1 MGECDHELDFAQR
14 LSSLES
20 RCKSNTHRLDRLEQI
35 TEAVQELAV
44 SMKLLAE
51 KQSQTAETVSRLDD
65 KVSTLEAQ
73 PGKRWNSL
81 VEKVILTIV
90 AALVGFVLAHLGIA

>member
-1 MGECDHELDFAQR
+1 MGECDHELDFVQR
-14 LSSLES
+14 LSSLEQ
-20 RCKSNTHRLDRLEQI
+20 RCKSNTHRLDKLEQ
-35 TEAVQELAV
+35 TTAAVQELAV
-44 SMKLLAE
+44 SMQLLAE
-51 KQSQTAETVSRLDD
+51 KQSQTADTVKRLDD

-90 AALVGFVLAHLGIA
+90 AALVGFALAQVGIT

>member
-14 LSSLES
+14 LSSLEQ
-20 RCKSNTHRLDRLEQI
+20 RCKSNTHRLDRLEQ
-35 TEAVQELAV
+35 TTAAVQELAV
-44 SMKLLAE
+44 SMQLLAE
-51 KQSQTAETVSRLDD
+51 KQSQTADTVKRLDD

-81 VEKVILTIV
+81 VEKVVLTIV
-90 AALVGFVLAHLGIA
+90 AALVGFVLAQVGIT

>member
-14 LSSLES
+14 LSAVEQ
-20 RCKSNTHRLDRLEQI
+20 RCKSNTHRLDKLDQM

-44 SMKLLAE
+44 SMKLMAE
-51 KQSQTAETVSRLDD
+51 KQLQTAETVKRLDD

-81 VEKVILTIV
+81 VEKVILTLV
-90 AALVGFVLAHLGIA
+90 AAIVGYALAYLGFT

>member
-14 LSSLES
+14 LSSLEF

-51 KQSQTAETVSRLDD
+51 KQSQTADTVKRLDD

-90 AALVGFVLAHLGIA
+90 AALVGFVLAHLGIV